1 MKPRSVDKAFLTI
14 VIGILLGG
22 LTIFYSASLG
32 IFAKKGGDVFSNI
45 LVSQLVLGLVFGGI
59 ACALFS
65 YIPYR
70 FWRAYALH
78 IFGGTLLFTALLFV
92 PGIGAESGGA
102 TRWIYLGPVSV
113 QPSELLKLG
122 YVIYLAAFLAHIR
135 GSARTGTAQALIGYL
150 IATGLVAAVVVT
162 QPDTGTFG
170 VMAIAGLAM
179 LIVSGVPWRHIGVVF
194 LVGIVA
200 LGGLM
205 LVKPHVAD
213 RITTFMHPERDAQG
227 SGYQIRQSLT
237 AIGSGE
243 VAGRGFGKSLQKFYY
258 LPEPVGDS
266 IYAVAAEEFGFIG
279 SVAVLVA
286 FLLYA
291 GRGLAIARRAPDQ
304 FSGLLVVGIVI
315 LIVSQ
320 AFLNIWSMLGIFPL
334 TGVPLPF
341 VSHGGT
347 ALLMVLAGAGIV
359 LNVSRFMR
367 TA

>member
-1 MKPRSVDKAFLTI
+1 MRSHAVDKPFLSI

-45 LVSQLVLGLVFGGI
+45 LISQLLLGLVLGGI

-65 YIPYR
+65 FIPYR

-78 IFGGTLLFTALLFV
+78 IFTGTLLFTALLFV

-135 GSARTGTAQALIGYL
+135 GSARTGTAQALVGYL
-150 IATGLVAAVVVT
+150 LVTGIVGALVLS

-179 LIVSGVPWRHIGVVF
+179 LVVSGVPWKHIGVV
-194 LVGIVA
+194 VVAGVVA
-200 LGGLM
+200 LGILM
-205 LVKPHVAD
+205 MIKPHVAD

-243 VAGRGFGKSLQKFYY
+243 VIGRGFGQSLQKFYY

-266 IYAVAAEEFGFIG
+266 IYAVAAEEFGFVG
-279 SVAVLVA
+279 SVAIIGA

-291 GRGLAIARRAPDQ
+291 GRGLSIARRAPDQ

-315 LIVSQ
+315 LIVTQ
-320 AFLNIWSMLGIFPL
+320 AFLNILSMLGLFPL

-367 TA
+367 TG